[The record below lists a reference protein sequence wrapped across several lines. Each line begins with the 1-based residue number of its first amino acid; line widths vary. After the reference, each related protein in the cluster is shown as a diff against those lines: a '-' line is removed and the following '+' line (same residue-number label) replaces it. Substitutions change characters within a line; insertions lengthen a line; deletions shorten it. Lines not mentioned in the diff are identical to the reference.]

1 MRRML
6 GRIAARTMPRTYRNL
21 QVLSTLDLDDDTMV
35 ERIVAYETEV
45 RELRAELNE
54 VRRDNRRVTEL
65 YDLVFERLRDDMP
78 LRATPLAFDG
88 RRQAQGAD
96 AAAADAA
103 PVAGASDSGVG
114 TPDA

>member
-1 MRRML
+1 ML
-6 GRIAARTMPRTYRNL
+6 GRMAARMMPRTYRNL

-65 YDLVFERLRDDMP
+65 YDLIFERLRDDMP
-78 LRATPLAFDG
+78 LRAKPIAFENG
-88 RRQAQGAD
+88 QQG
-96 AAAADAA
+96 AAADVAA
-103 PVAGASDSGVG
+103 GEHAVTDASDDEAPASN
-114 TPDA
+114 P